1 MSQQNHSSEI
11 TVTIDDSQVR
21 QAAERL
27 SRSLGKVGEDAAKAF
42 DQADRAAKR
51 AAPVAAPVA
60 APPPPSRAPLDRD
73 ERGRFIPRGAK
84 PPAPRLSGGLTAL
97 EQFAGGDPNSALN
110 DMGAAG
116 RAVQAAGRARAL
128 AIANAYRPPPSL
140 GARALAFGGTV
151 AGAAPSMF
159 TSGAQAIASGGAG
172 DAFRAG
178 GAAAGSLAG
187 AFGLSRIAGGLPIIG
202 GLAGALLQRRGQ
214 RIGQVSALER
224 PQTELALG
232 GAEGVRGAR
241 SRFARLGISGAE
253 GVGSLRSFQ
262 RAIGARS
269 ELLGAD
275 SIGYTADFLAQ
286 ASLRGIDPSS
296 IGAFVGGGALGGGA
310 RGGTFQSAGR
320 ANQVLGAATSI
331 GLTGSGATRFL
342 AAIAQNTQR
351 IAAEGLSID
360 ETSASRF
367 ILGID
372 AAAKQTG
379 RNQLRGTG
387 AVRTFQKFGGAIGGV
402 AGAFRGQ
409 FGGLASGALTAAAAR
424 GGGGPLDVMRRLEGF
439 RSAPET
445 AVAALR
451 GIGLEGD
458 LLQIALSGLGLSTDE
473 ADTLARAG
481 QKDLGTGLRG
491 EGLSTMRRGMRISRT
506 AQSEQERILRR
517 VEADP
522 ASAQAFIKLNTR
534 MEELA
539 LTMTTTNSVLVKS
552 MQGIEGRLKSLLEFV
567 DSGNFGTALR
577 DILREV
583 LF

>member
-27 SRSLGKVGEDAAKAF
+27 SRSLSQVGDDAAKAF
-42 DQADRAAKR
+42 DKANRAASRTTQKPAPTPAPA
-51 AAPVAAPVA
+51 AAPASS
-60 APPPPSRAPLDRD
+60 SRAPLERD
-73 ERGRFIPRGAK
+73 ARGRFLPRGAM
-84 PPAPRLSGGLTAL
+84 PPPPRLSGGLTAL
-97 EQFAGGDPNSALN
+97 EQYRSPPTLGGTFAGA
-110 DMGAAG
+110 M
-116 RAVQAAGRARAL
+116 
-128 AIANAYRPPPSL
+128 PSVL
-140 GARALAFGGTV
+140 
-151 AGAAPSMF
+151 
-159 TSGAQAIASGGAG
+159 TSGAQAIASGGAS

-187 AFGLSRIAGGLPIIG
+187 AFGLSRVAGGLPIIG

-214 RIGQVSALER
+214 RIGQVAGLER

-241 SRFARLGISGAE
+241 SRFTRLGISSAE

-269 ELLGAD
+269 DLLGAG
-275 SIGYTADFLAQ
+275 SINYAADFLAQ

-320 ANQVLGAATSI
+320 ANRILGAATSI

-351 IAAEGLSID
+351 IAAEGLSLD

-379 RNQLRGTG
+379 RNQLRGVG

-402 AGAFRGQ
+402 AGSFRGQ

-424 GGGGPLDVMRRLEGF
+424 GGGGPLDMMRRLEGF
-439 RSAPET
+439 RSSPET
-445 AVAALR
+445 ALAALR
-451 GIGLEGD
+451 EVGLEGD
-458 LLQIALSGLGLSTDE
+458 LLQTALAGLGLSTAE
-473 ADTLARAG
+473 ADTLTRAG
-481 QKDLGTGLRG
+481 QKDLGEGLRG
-491 EGLSTMRRGMRISRT
+491 RGLSTMRRGMRISRT
-506 AQSEQERILRR
+506 AQSEQERLLRR

-567 DSGNFGTALR
+567 DSGNFGQALR

>member
-1 MSQQNHSSEI
+1 MSQQKHSSEI

-27 SRSLGKVGEDAAKAF
+27 TQSMERVGEAGERAF
-42 DQADRAAKR
+42 DKTAQAAKR
-51 AAPVAAPVA
+51 AQRPVATPPTPPTPPP
-60 APPPPSRAPLDRD
+60 APPTGVRPRD
-73 ERGRFIPRGAK
+73 DKGRFIPYKQQQRALGM
-84 PPAPRLSGGLTAL
+84 TAL
-97 EQFAGGDPNSALN
+97 DELGVGKSERAL
-110 DMGAAG
+110 DAMAAEG
-116 RAVQAAGRARAL
+116 RRARDAGL
-128 AIANAYRPPPSL
+128 RRAEAAARAFVPPPSL
-140 GARALAFGGTV
+140 GARALSLGGAV
-151 AGAAPSMF
+151 AGVTPSIL
-159 TSGAQAIASGGAG
+159 TSGAQAIASGGAS
-172 DAFRAG
+172 DVFRAG

-187 AFGLSRIAGGLPIIG
+187 AFGLSRVAGGLPIIG
-202 GLAGALLQRRGQ
+202 GIAGALLGRRGQ

-241 SRFARLGISGAE
+241 SRFARLGISSAE

-269 ELLGAD
+269 DLLGAD

-286 ASLRGIDPSS
+286 ASLRGIDPGS

-320 ANQVLGAATSI
+320 ANQILGGATSI

-367 ILGID
+367 IFGID
-372 AAAKQTG
+372 AAARATG

-402 AGAFRGQ
+402 AGSFRGQ
-409 FGGLASGALTAAAAR
+409 FGGLAGGGLTAAAAR
-424 GGGGPLDVMRRLEGF
+424 GGGGPLDVLRRLEGF
-439 RSAPET
+439 RESPET
-445 AVAALR
+445 AISALR
-451 GIGLEGD
+451 EIGLEGD
-458 LLQIALSGLGLSTDE
+458 LLQLALSGLGLSTQE
-473 ADTLARAG
+473 ADTLSRAEQVG
-481 QKDLGTGLRG
+481 LGEGLRG
-491 EGLSTMRRGMRISRT
+491 RGVSKMRRGMRISRT
-506 AQSEQERILRR
+506 AQSEQERLLRR

-539 LTMTTTNSVLVKS
+539 LTMTTSNSLLVKS
-552 MQGIEGRLKSLLEFV
+552 MQGIEGRLKSLLEFA
-567 DSGNFGTALR
+567 DSGNFGAALR